1 MAKIA
6 TINKELGLTKW
17 MKENTILTDRQTDR
31 QTDLLISVVV
41 PVYNC
46 EDTLKL
52 TVDSLLNQTYKD
64 IEIILVDDGSKDGSG
79 YLCDQYER
87 SDSRITAIH
96 QKNKG
101 LAGARNTGI
110 KEAHGKY
117 ISFIDAGDYVELNLY
132 ESLLPYVNEDIDLI
146 DFPFYTENSNGRF
159 PSINKVEKNMIFER
173 DFIEREMLPCMLNV
187 EDNPIINDPPICFV
201 WKYLFK
207 NSIIDENGIQFD
219 ERRRKWE
226 DKGFVVK
233 YVDCSGSIIYYD
245 RPLYTYLCMDNVD
258 HLSSS
263 YFRELALLII
273 EQREEYINKY
283 GKRYQFETDYYM
295 NNSLSTI
302 MARVEEI
309 VANETEENAKELI
322 NEIYSK
328 AFVQKV
334 AQWSFK
340 DDNGV
345 SLYQN
350 LIKKNDVDGTYLLM
364 KEQIEQKKNSFTQE
378 KKAGLFK
385 RAKQKVKRIL
395 RN

>member
-1 MAKIA
+1 M
-6 TINKELGLTKW
+6 
-17 MKENTILTDRQTDR
+17 
-31 QTDLLISVVV
+31 
-41 PVYNC
+41 
-46 EDTLKL
+46 LK
-52 TVDSLLNQTYKD
+52 QTYND

-79 YLCDQYER
+79 DLCDQYKR
-87 SDSRITAIH
+87 SDSRITVIH
-96 QKNKG
+96 QDNKG

-110 KEAHGKY
+110 RAANGKY

-132 ESLLPYVNEDIDLI
+132 ESLLPYVDEGIDLI

-159 PSINKVEKNMIFER
+159 PSVNKVEKNKVFGR
-173 DFIEREMLPCMLNV
+173 DFIEQEMLPCMLNV
-187 EDNPIINDPPICFV
+187 EDNPVVNDPPICFV

-207 NSIIDENGIQFD
+207 KSIIDKNNILFD

-226 DKGFVVK
+226 DKGFVLKFADSSDTIVF
-233 YVDCSGSIIYYD
+233 YD
-245 RPLYTYLCMDNVD
+245 KPLYTYLCIDSGE

-263 YFRELALLII
+263 YFRNLVFLII

-295 NNSLSTI
+295 KNSLSTI
-302 MARVEEI
+302 VARVEEI
-309 VANETEENAKELI
+309 VANETEDDAKRLV

-328 AFVQKV
+328 PFVQKV

-340 DDNGV
+340 DDNGL

-350 LIKKNDVDGTYLLM
+350 LIKKNDADGTYLLI

-378 KKAGLFK
+378 KKSGLIK
-385 RAKQKVKRIL
+385 RVKQKTKRIIRPL
-395 RN
+395 YHRLKS

>member
-1 MAKIA
+1 MS
-6 TINKELGLTKW
+6 
-17 MKENTILTDRQTDR
+17 DRKK
-31 QTDLLISVVV
+31 LMISVIV

-46 EDTLKL
+46 EDTLYL
-52 TVDSLLNQTYKD
+52 TVDSLLNQTYKE

-79 YLCDQYER
+79 ELCNQYEL
-87 SDSRITAIH
+87 SDSRVKVIH
-96 QKNKG
+96 KDNKG
-101 LAGARNTGI
+101 AAAARNTGI
-110 KEAHGKY
+110 IAAKGKY
-117 ISFIDAGDYVELNLY
+117 VSFIDAGDYVELNLY
-132 ESLLPYVNEDIDLI
+132 ESLLPYINENIDLI
-146 DFPFYTENSNGRF
+146 DFPFYTENRNGRF
-159 PSINKVEKNMIFER
+159 PSINKVEKNKVFGR
-173 DFIEREMLPCMLNV
+173 DFIEQEMLPCMLNV
-187 EDNPIINDPPICFV
+187 EDNPIINNPPICFV

-207 NSIIDENGIQFD
+207 KTIIDENGIQFD

-226 DKGFVVK
+226 DKGFIVK
-233 YVDCSGSIIYYD
+233 YVDCCDTIIFYD
-245 RPLYTYLCMDNVD
+245 KPLYTYSCLGVGD

-302 MARVEEI
+302 MARVKEI
-309 VANETEENAKELI
+309 VANETEKDAKELI

-340 DDNGV
+340 DDNGLL
-345 SLYQN
+345 LYQN
-350 LIKKNDVDGTYLLM
+350 KIKNNDVDGTYLLM
-364 KEQIEQKKNSFTQE
+364 KEQIEQKKNSVAQD

-395 RN
+395 HHLYNKMKSKNY